1 MKRKSDKKRKLIII
15 GGLLVAT
22 LVLASAFL
30 VGSGAVFTASSAN
43 PNSTWSAGTLSIDK
57 NLPHGAIMTE
67 SNMKPKDIRNGSVVI
82 TNTGSIAGDFTL
94 GMSNVVDA
102 AGANGGKLSDTLR
115 LLVTYTDGTGTHTAY
130 NGPLKAFTGAT
141 AGTIAANASQ
151 TYNFTVTFPDGL
163 IPPSDTTGDN
173 AYQSSSV
180 AADFNWTA
188 VQH

>member
-1 MKRKSDKKRKLIII
+1 VKRRSDKKRKLIIV
-15 GGLLVAT
+15 GGLLLAT

-67 SNMKPKDIRNGSVVI
+67 SNMKPKDVRTGSVVI

-94 GMSNVVDA
+94 GMSNVVDT
-102 AGANGGKLSDTLR
+102 AGANGGKLSNTLQ
-115 LLVTYTDGTGTHTAY
+115 LLVTYTDGTGTHNVY
-130 NGPLKAFTGAT
+130 SGPLKAFTGGN
-141 AGTIAANASQ
+141 AGSIAANSSQ

-163 IPPSDTTGDN
+163 TPPSDTTGDN
-173 AYQSSSV
+173 AYQGSSMS
-180 AADFNWTA
+180 ADFNWTA